1 MTAYV
6 VREVDLDIGFVLV
19 EIHLPDNT
27 QVDVNIDITSIA
39 VSDDATITELRNAL
53 NQLVDQHVLS
63 LIPPA
68 RPRPQ
73 ALMNMLN
80 TVYESTEL

>member
-39 VSDDATITELRNAL
+39 TSDDATITELRNAL

-63 LIPPA
+63 LIPSA
-68 RPRPQ
+68 RLRPQ